1 MTIKLTLWGNSAGL
15 RISAAVM
22 ESAGLKVGDYVD
34 VRLLDSGDIRVRPS
48 KGLQSADTDAATPT
62 KDAAKVKPSKPE
74 QW

>member
-1 MTIKLTLWGNSAGL
+1 MQRLTRWGNSTGL

-34 VRLLDSGDIRVRPS
+34 VRLLDSGDLRVRPA
-48 KGLQSADTDAATPT
+48 KGLQSAETDIATPT
-62 KDAAKVKPSKPE
+62 KEAPKAKPSKPE

>member
-1 MTIKLTLWGNSAGL
+1 MQRLTRWGNSTGI

-48 KGLQSADTDAATPT
+48 KGSQSADTETPT
-62 KDAAKVKPSKPE
+62 KEAPKEKLPE
-74 QW
+74 QVRW

>member
-1 MTIKLTLWGNSAGL
+1 MSIKLISWGNSTGL

-22 ESAGLKVGDYVD
+22 ESAGLNVGDYVD

-48 KGLQSADTDAATPT
+48 KGVQSADTDTDTPT
-62 KDAAKVKPSKPE
+62 KMAAKVKPSKPE

>member
-1 MTIKLTLWGNSAGL
+1 MQRLTRWGNSAGI

-34 VRLLDSGDIRVRPS
+34 VRLLDSGLIRISPC
-48 KGLQSADTDAATPT
+48 KGVQSADPDTATPT
-62 KDAAKVKPSKPE
+62 KQAVKVKPSKPE

>member
-1 MTIKLTLWGNSAGL
+1 MQRLSLWGNSAAI
-15 RISAAVM
+15 RIPAAVM

-48 KGLQSADTDAATPT
+48 KGLQSAETDMATPT
-62 KDAAKVKPSKPE
+62 KEAAKVKPSKPE